1 MTRALS
7 KPVQKAIRDL
17 YAGGMSKSAIATK
30 LQIRRETVAK
40 YSQAVDAEIDLG
52 GTPAAKF
59 TEDEVALLRG
69 LTRLLQPTTCDSC
82 GVHFSL
88 IVHFA
93 PATNE
98 SATFCPG
105 CGDRMVTEWSRSRNG

>member
-1 MTRALS
+1 MSRALS
-7 KPVQKAIRDL
+7 KPMQKAIRDL
-17 YAGGMSKSAIATK
+17 YAGGMAKSAIAAK

-40 YSQAVDAEIDLG
+40 YSMAVDAEIDLA

-69 LTRLLQPTTCDSC
+69 LTSLLQPTTCDSC

-88 IVHFA
+88 LVHFT

-98 SATFCPG
+98 SATFCPE
-105 CGDRMVTEWSRSRNG
+105 CGDRMVTKWNRSRSG